1 MFNLEMVL
9 EGKFEMFRGKSKTMN
24 VLSTGLCCP
33 KIATIE
39 VKKNNVGEWIS
50 TLNSMKDLELV
61 NISAKKFD
69 LLIEIDQKTTCKFVL
84 QSWAEEKVKKEI
96 KDKVKRIVS
105 NESYLRKNKD
115 KKKEE
120 TIEDFFRGKAESI
133 ISGALELPI
142 KFREAMLHSDKKE
155 KLACLIKQGR
165 LEDLICTFLGRE
177 YDAADSCL
185 DNQKYIESFKKEYEK
200 YSRAPKIIKELI
212 TLELCEEDIAKNLN
226 LKNLQHALKISPT
239 KIEAMLLA
247 FYLGDQVKNIKE
259 IQEIEV
265 LTGVLVESWYS
276 RTLFNSIKYQIEKAR
291 EIFWKFRKSPEFFLK
306 GLISIFNSIE
316 LTETRAEIEKKI
328 KEAAFRPEFS
338 RYKEEYNLPEL
349 EDFSTTI
356 PLVEVKTERLRA
368 WVLDPK
374 DPMQVALGAD
384 YLGGIKCCQC
394 YGSAGEE
401 CVAEGLANPKSG
413 FLGIQDEKGLV
424 AQAWLWE
431 SVDGETLV
439 LDNIEL
445 NKGRAVSYENIA
457 EVLKMWCDTLPY
469 KGIQLGL
476 GYTKLKVGEKTKKKE
491 FAAAPFDIWDIYS
504 DARYNRNWLKR
515 EGEVCI

>member
-1 MFNLEMVL
+1 MLNLEAVL
-9 EGKFEMFRGKSKTMN
+9 EGKFEMIRKGNTLN

-33 KIATIE
+33 KVATI
-39 VKKNNVGEWIS
+39 VIKKNHIGDYQYI
-50 TLNSMKDLELV
+50 LNGMTDLELLP
-61 NISAKKFD
+61 IETKKFD
-69 LLIEIDQKTTCKFVL
+69 LLLEIDGVTTCKFSL
-84 QSWAEEKVKKEI
+84 QKWAKKRINERIKEKVSLN
-96 KDKVKRIVS
+96 VS
-105 NESYLRKNKD
+105 NLSYLRKY
-115 KKKEE
+115 KEE
-120 TIEDFFRGKAESI
+120 KREMLMEKLLEAKAEGI
-133 ISGALELPI
+133 ISSAFDLPKI
-142 KFREAMLHSDKKE
+142 FREALLHSNKKE
-155 KLACLIKQGR
+155 KIAYLIKQGR
-165 LEDLICTFLGRE
+165 LNDLLCVFSRRE
-177 YDAADSCL
+177 YDASGSWL
-185 DNQKYIESFKKEYEK
+185 EENKYINDYKKEYEK
-200 YSRAPKIIKELI
+200 YSRAPKIIKELLTI
-212 TLELCEEDIAKNLN
+212 EFQEEELAKVLD

-247 FYLGDQVKNIKE
+247 VYLGDQIKNIKTIE
-259 IQEIEV
+259 EIETV
-265 LTGVLVESWYS
+265 LEVLVEAWYS
-276 RTLFNSIKYQIEKAR
+276 RILFDSIKYEIKKAR
-291 EIFWKFRKSPEFFLK
+291 EILWKFRKSSKVFLK
-306 GLISIFNSIE
+306 GILSVFEEIE
-316 LTETRAEIEKKI
+316 VTETRVEIEKKI

-457 EVLKMWCDTLPY
+457 EVLKMWCDALPY

-476 GYTKLKVGEKTKKKE
+476 GYTELKVGEKVVKKE
-491 FAAAPFDIWDIYS
+491 FATAPFDIWDIYS

-515 EGEVCI
+515 EGKVCI